1 MPGAHSE
8 GHNPNKPMSKKKI
21 ARKGKL
27 IKDLNAFLDW
37 RGCGDDPGQWARA
50 YYKYT
55 ACGPWVNF
63 VIKDKP
69 ESIESYTFYVRR
81 NAKGKLH
88 CITDQPTPSEL
99 LRPFGFDADGVPKR
113 GYADCFQSLKSYS
126 AAVRKYQERFDKLD
140 DTKITLIAE
149 GPTNPKPGEH
159 RWVMVRFTHHTP
171 ASTRDVYYEDLR
183 RGTSPPVT
191 NDTCFGIEFGSIVE
205 GSDANSGPFRHMFP
219 FRTSEW
225 ERDEEFMEKE
235 TSFFWTR
242 DNASWY
248 TVRTAVEE
256 WTVANVWGDIEW
268 EGDPPPD
275 DIKALAEK
283 AIKEDWQDDPEHSGC
298 IVQTIPKMPGMWKD
312 PQPDW
317 KAMPLGDTEAE
328 IFTFENDTTF
338 D

>member
-1 MPGAHSE
+1 
-8 GHNPNKPMSKKKI
+8 MSKKKI
-21 ARKGKL
+21 TRKGKL

-37 RGCGDDPGQWARA
+37 RGCGDDPGSWARA

-55 ACGPWVNF
+55 DCGPWVNF

-69 ESIESYTFYVRR
+69 E
-81 NAKGKLH
+81 G
-88 CITDQPTPSEL
+88 
-99 LRPFGFDADGVPKR
+99 
-113 GYADCFQSLKSYS
+113 
-126 AAVRKYQERFDKLD
+126 
-140 DTKITLIAE
+140 
-149 GPTNPKPGEH
+149 
-159 RWVMVRFTHHTP
+159 
-171 ASTRDVYYEDLR
+171 TRDVYYEDLR

-191 NDTCFGIEFGSIVE
+191 NDTCVGVEFGSIVE

-235 TSFFWTR
+235 TSYYWKR
-242 DNASWY
+242 DNATWY

-268 EGDPPPD
+268 EGAPPPD

-283 AIKEDWQDDPEHSGC
+283 AIEEDWQPDPEHADC